1 MCYHVL
7 NEKGIVLPRSSVQR
21 VTQLELQTPE
31 YKGMFADFDKSIIY
45 NLKEQDRGYAGSK
58 SNPEDWTDLI
68 EFDSDFN
75 EEFNKI
81 FNDPH
86 IKEADDYTPEVLED
100 TYLNM
105 ELALPRNSEGPEFAK
120 VTKRLRD
127 ADGIPIGTAHDN
139 PILDSRVYEVEYPD
153 GYKASLAANVIAQN
167 MFAQVDAE
175 GNRHVLFD
183 EIVDHRT
190 DGTETKLVDQ
200 YITSSNGTS
209 RMRETTKGW

>member
-1 MCYHVL
+1 M
-7 NEKGIVLPRSSVQR
+7 K
-21 VTQLELQTPE
+21 
-31 YKGMFADFDKSIIY
+31 DF
-45 NLKEQDRGYAGSK
+45 
-58 SNPEDWTDLI
+58 T
-68 EFDSDFN
+68 
-75 EEFNKI
+75 KI

-139 PILDSRVYEVEYPD
+139 PILDSKVYEVEYPD

-190 DGTETKLVDQ
+190 DGTEIKLVDQ

-209 RMRETTKGW
+209 RRRETTKGWEILIRWKDGSTTWETLKDMKECYPIQLMEYAVQSRISKEPAFAWWIHHVIKKRNQIIAKITGVVKQLLQTQ

>member
-1 MCYHVL
+1 
-7 NEKGIVLPRSSVQR
+7 
-21 VTQLELQTPE
+21 
-31 YKGMFADFDKSIIY
+31 
-45 NLKEQDRGYAGSK
+45 
-58 SNPEDWTDLI
+58 
-68 EFDSDFN
+68 
-75 EEFNKI
+75 
-81 FNDPH
+81 
-86 IKEADDYTPEVLED
+86 
-100 TYLNM
+100 M

-209 RMRETTKGW
+209 RMRETTKGWEILIRWKDGSTIWEALKDLRQCYPIQLMEYTVQSRIACVCMMDTSCH